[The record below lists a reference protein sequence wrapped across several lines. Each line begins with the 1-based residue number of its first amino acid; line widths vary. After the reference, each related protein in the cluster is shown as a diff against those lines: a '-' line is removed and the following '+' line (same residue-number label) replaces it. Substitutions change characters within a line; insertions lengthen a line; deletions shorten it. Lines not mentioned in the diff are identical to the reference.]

1 MLLKELEFKICNLS
15 TIFLTITAGEPSS
28 AAQHSKTA
36 RDVGSGTW
44 RWSRVKMLDRL
55 IRLKIRN
62 IYIYIWVLYD
72 MYNIYI
78 IYTYMIH
85 IYIYA
90 SIHLSTI
97 LRYVLMLLYPN
108 DCRYMAIHLLQRIT
122 IFWILMQQK
131 NHGLKMPVSFYRG
144 RSCGSCLSWLGWHGY
159 LSGHPIRSSRCPSR
173 SWEPFRRTKDCLLNF
188 KL

>member
-85 IYIYA
+85 IYIYMRLFTCQ
-90 SIHLSTI
+90 LSLGTYWCFFIPMTI
-97 LRYVLMLLYPN
+97 DIWPY
-108 DCRYMAIHLLQRIT
+108 
-122 IFWILMQQK
+122 IFC
-131 NHGLKMPVSFYRG
+131 SA
-144 RSCGSCLSWLGWHGY
+144 
-159 LSGHPIRSSRCPSR
+159 SR
-173 SWEPFRRTKDCLLNF
+173 SFGYSCSKKITGWKCQSVSIGVAVAGHAYHDLDDMDIYLAIQ
-188 KL
+188 